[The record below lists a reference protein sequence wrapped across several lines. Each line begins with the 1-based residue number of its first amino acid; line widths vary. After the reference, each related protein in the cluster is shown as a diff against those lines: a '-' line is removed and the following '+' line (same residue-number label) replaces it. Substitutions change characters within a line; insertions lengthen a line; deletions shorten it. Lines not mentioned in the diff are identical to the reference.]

1 MRRAKGTAVRTSGF
15 SLIELLVVVA
25 ILGILSG
32 VGILGYQAYIS
43 QTRDATTKD
52 NFEFLK
58 RTLDQD
64 IVSVSNELNARSKFS
79 EGLTKASQC
88 YVLRDRYIRDVNLER
103 SNPFNKEKG
112 QVCDGNH
119 FMSHTLEGNPS
130 AKTLTLKRGQTMV
143 YCTGTD
149 IQNASWKTVSN
160 NLGLKFCT
168 CTGLD
173 ECVTTERYKGVLK
186 DNITKSGSAFSISI
200 INPNI
205 SDITTESSR
214 MQILLIGDEQ
224 VYVDFWSTTN
234 GVEHVVDIK
243 GLAADKAANTD
254 VYEVN
259 PDVCYTPLGETTKA
273 LYMSTFSDLPAPL
286 NSQHTCY

>member
-1 MRRAKGTAVRTSGF
+1 MRTSGF

-25 ILGILSG
+25 IIGILSG
-32 VGILGYQAYIS
+32 VGIVGYQAYIS
-43 QTRDATTKD
+43 QTQDATTKD

-79 EGLTKASQC
+79 EGLTKASKC
-88 YVLRDRYIRDVNLER
+88 YELRDRYIRDMNLER
-103 SNPFNKEKG
+103 SNPFDKSKG

-130 AKTLTLKRGQTMV
+130 ATTVTLKRGQTMV

-149 IQNASWKTVSN
+149 IQTASWKTVSN
-160 NLGLKFCT
+160 KLGLKFCT

-173 ECVTTERYKGVLK
+173 ECTTTQRYKGFLR
-186 DNITKSGSAFSISI
+186 DNVTKSNSPFQITL

-205 SDITTESSR
+205 TDITTASSR
-214 MQILLIGDEQ
+214 MTTLLIGDEQ
-224 VYVDFWSTTN
+224 VTVDIWVAVN
-234 GVEHVVDIK
+234 GSEHKVDIK
-243 GLAADKAANTD
+243 GLSADKAANTA

-259 PDVCYTPLGETTKA
+259 SDVCYTPLGETTKA
-273 LYMSTFSDLPAPL
+273 LYMPVFSTFSAPL
-286 NSQHTCY
+286 DNRHTCY